1 MINETAKWFMSK
13 VNAAGNSEDD
23 AIWKPITRYWTD
35 VIYKQPLFFF
45 SF

>member
-1 MINETAKWFMSK
+1 MTHVQNTMQLEILKI
-13 VNAAGNSEDD
+13 D
-23 AIWKPITRYWTD
+23 AIWKPITSYWTD